1 MRSIFLIQFVLL
13 TIVACNEDDVRLY
26 NGSST
31 VKGDGMLQICYGGQW
46 VAVCDYRWSRSHS
59 ILACKKLG
67 YNDPSK
73 YVEKTVIYKMLYDI
87 LYIGI

>member
-13 TIVACNEDDVRLY
+13 TIVACTEHNVRLY

-46 VAVCDYRWSRSHS
+46 VAVCDYRWSRGHS
-59 ILACKKLG
+59 IVACKELG

-73 YVEKTVIYKMLYDI
+73 NVERSSHV
-87 LYIGI
+87 